1 MTITPDIKNLY
12 GAEALKKVQDLVE
25 AENVCLFASN
35 LSEKPITVRPMSTLK
50 VDELG
55 NMWFFSAKN
64 SQKNKNIQADP
75 AVQLLYSNHSC
86 SEYLSIYGK
95 AQVITDKEMIKIFW
109 TSFAKA
115 WFHGGVEDPAIS
127 LIMVT
132 PEKAYYWD
140 TKHGKIVSAMKILAS
155 SITGM
160 TADESTEGE
169 LRIA

>member
-1 MTITPDIKNLY
+1 MSTTADIKNLY

-35 LSEKPITVRPMSTLK
+35 LSQKPITVRPMSTLK
-50 VDELG
+50 VDDLG

-64 SQKNKNIQADP
+64 SQKNKNIQTDP
-75 AVQLLYSNHSC
+75 AVQLLYSNHGC

-95 AQVITDKEMIKIFW
+95 AQVITDKDIIKLFW
-109 TSFAKA
+109 STLAKT
-115 WFHGGVEDPAIS
+115 WFPDGVNDPEIS

-140 TKHGKIVSAMKILAS
+140 TKHNKMVSTLKILAS
-155 SITGM
+155 TITG
-160 TADESTEGE
+160 TNADDSVEGI
-169 LRIA
+169 LKIA